1 MKESG
6 GVRKERVKEARQEL
20 DVARKLMVAM
30 YMYVNYFIIIL
41 VITYLQ
47 LDRLMKAAM
56 NLAVGSSSLDVMI
69 KYLLSL
75 KPGLYVFSDR
85 FNQDPLEHYFGVQRG
100 RCGRS
105 DNPNTRTFL
114 YTEQAIRVQRTLAIS
129 FHQGNVRKRS
139 YQLNEDTE
147 DLSRPLKKRPQRSLT
162 YKK

>member
-1 MKESG
+1 M
-6 GVRKERVKEARQEL
+6 
-20 DVARKLMVAM
+20 
-30 YMYVNYFIIIL
+30 
-41 VITYLQ
+41 T
-47 LDRLMKAAM
+47 
-56 NLAVGSSSLDVMI
+56 
-69 KYLLSL
+69 KYLLSQ
-75 KPGLYVFSDR
+75 KPGLYVLSER

-129 FHQGNVRKRS
+129 CHEENVRKRS

-147 DLSRPLKKRPQRSLT
+147 DLSRPLKKQPRRSLT

>member
-1 MKESG
+1 MI
-6 GVRKERVKEARQEL
+6 
-20 DVARKLMVAM
+20 M
-30 YMYVNYFIIIL
+30 L

-47 LDRLMKAAM
+47 LCSMDRLIKAAM
-56 NLAVGSSSLDVMI
+56 NLAVGSSSLDGMT

-75 KPGLYVFSDR
+75 KPGLYVLSDR

-129 FHQGNVRKRS
+129 FHQGNVR
-139 YQLNEDTE
+139 TIVC
-147 DLSRPLKKRPQRSLT
+147 SR
-162 YKK
+162 